1 MLSKLACIIIPFKDE
16 RYWHIRCFI
25 IHIFFLQGM
34 YNILSLKGGY
44 ILADAKREHK
54 ETHYMNIILSTGDG
68 TRTFGGPMAGSLI
81 ATTDV

>member
-1 MLSKLACIIIPFKDE
+1 
-16 RYWHIRCFI
+16 
-25 IHIFFLQGM
+25 M

>member
-1 MLSKLACIIIPFKDE
+1 
-16 RYWHIRCFI
+16 
-25 IHIFFLQGM
+25 M

-68 TRTFGGPMAGSLI
+68 TRTFGGPVVGSLI
-81 ATTDV
+81 AATDVQVSLLLYT